1 MNFIRKIIINIIIYI
16 FLFELL
22 FQIFFFFNFNF
33 IKQPILFY
41 NGYCDQKYWNLY
53 DKDTKVSQSTSYH
66 PILSF
71 KKNEVSIPKDFQ
83 TKEDAFEKS
92 FLKNEIS
99 LYGSSYI
106 NHKEIKILFDNYKDI
121 NFTNYALESYGL
133 DQIYLSYKLTSH
145 LNRNKTIVFGFL
157 LEDLDRSIFSHRDYS
172 KVKFEKEK
180 GNFVLKNIPIDQNA
194 KVDQVNDFFLYRFLL
209 NFYKLFI
216 NNFDP
221 RQDKCS
227 IEYKKE
233 LFNYFL
239 EDIINESKKHNQ
251 KVLIIT
257 FNHEEDIKS
266 NTSWRYKYVVDYLS
280 EKNIKHIDSLKIMK
294 NNLMNKNEKIEN
306 YFGND
311 GHNNKKS
318 FRYIV
323 DEFIKTYKAM

>member
-1 MNFIRKIIINIIIYI
+1 M
-16 FLFELL
+16 
-22 FQIFFFFNFNF
+22 
-33 IKQPILFY
+33 
-41 NGYCDQKYWNLY
+41 
-53 DKDTKVSQSTSYH
+53 
-66 PILSF
+66 
-71 KKNEVSIPKDFQ
+71 
-83 TKEDAFEKS
+83 
-92 FLKNEIS
+92 
-99 LYGSSYI
+99 
-106 NHKEIKILFDNYKDI
+106 
-121 NFTNYALESYGL
+121 
-133 DQIYLSYKLTSH
+133 
-145 LNRNKTIVFGFL
+145 
-157 LEDLDRSIFSHRDYS
+157 
-172 KVKFEKEK
+172 
-180 GNFVLKNIPIDQNA
+180 
-194 KVDQVNDFFLYRFLL
+194 L

-251 KVLIIT
+251 KILIIT